1 MSDALNKVYEAIDRE
16 HANESAHT
24 RRKVIAGAA
33 STIGALG
40 LLGVPNA
47 LAFGRGP
54 FVHPPLFHPPF
65 VRPPFGRRQPDNSPE
80 TILTVAATAEVL
92 ATIINTLAPTKV
104 PGGFDA
110 VTTRNLQAAAREE
123 LIHYNVLTGVLGATP
138 LTKTV
143 YIPDS
148 VFASPASLL
157 NTVIVGDQIFIN
169 AYLIATT
176 VFGDAGNGKNARI
189 AAEFMGTEAVHRAVA
204 RQSLGLLGNDRA
216 FVKYDQVETA
226 PGPKQGLP
234 GFTDILVAVQQLE
247 AAGIGFGK
255 PSPNAKGPQ
264 TAYNFDDISKLTPDP
279 ADVNTRTPA

>member
-1 MSDALNKVYEAIDRE
+1 MSDPLGRVYDAIDQE
-16 HANESAHT
+16 HRQDSAYT
-24 RRKVIAGAA
+24 RRKLVTGAA
-33 STIGALG
+33 ATIGALG

-47 LAFGRGP
+47 LAQRVEQGGQRIEQDDAADMGNNTP
-54 FVHPPLFHPPF
+54 
-65 VRPPFGRRQPDNSPE
+65 Q
-80 TILTVAATAEVL
+80 TILNVAATAEVL

-104 PGGFDA
+104 AGFDA

-123 LIHYNVLTGVLGATP
+123 LIHFNVLTGVLGATP

-143 YIPDS
+143 YIPNA
-148 VFASPASLL
+148 VFASPTSLL

-176 VFGDAGNGKNARI
+176 VFGNAGNGKSARV

-216 FVKYDQVETA
+216 FIKYDQVETA
-226 PGPKQGLP
+226 PGPKVGLP
-234 GFTDILVAVQQLE
+234 GFTDILVAVAQLE

-255 PSPNAKGPQ
+255 PNPNIPANAQ
-264 TAYNFDDISKLTPDP
+264 TAYDLDAITPLTPDP